1 MDDFFIILLI
11 VAVIVLAL
19 RQRALGRELH
29 QLRELYLRLAKVEPQ
44 PQQPEQLPTPVA
56 APPAVRTAP
65 PPPIPTA
72 VQHAPPV
79 ATAPYQAAYIPP
91 PPPPPPPPPK
101 PPKAPKPHVSL
112 EARLGQNWLN
122 KLGIVTLVIGL
133 ALFLGYQLRTLG
145 PLGKS
150 LIGAVLALGILG
162 AGLWLERKPNYRL
175 FARTCIG
182 GGWALTFFLAF
193 AVYHLPALQVVTSQ
207 TLDLILMIIVA
218 AAMVAHSLRY
228 HSQVVTTIAFL
239 LAFVT
244 VGISDITVFS
254 LVAGALLAAALAYV
268 VARERWFALGLAG
281 LIGVYVN
288 HFLWLHRVLP
298 DGGIPGHPFSQ
309 FLPSAALLL
318 AYWLI
323 FRLVYVFRPP
333 SDQTQQ
339 LLTTTTAILNTVG
352 LLGLLKYQSSH
363 PEWAFWGLLAL
374 GVAEL
379 VLCFVARPKNRVAFI
394 VLSTIA
400 SVLLLAAVPFRYSG
414 ASWPLLWLLEAEAFF
429 LAGVRLP
436 ESVFRRL
443 GILAGFAAAGYVLV
457 SGVQVAA
464 ALNKA
469 VLYGEPHL
477 ALTIGSLRAHLAV
490 AAFTAALV
498 FWLNA
503 EFFTRRFPS
512 LFAAAFDRIALRVT
526 SYLAALLATLG
537 LGLAMPTPALG
548 LHWVGVMRL
557 LLALALAA
565 IADWLASR
573 DSAPRPSDLATQS
586 DLIALHALLFVLVD
600 GLRLTTQWHGIPLR
614 ALTVGITAALLYLGM
629 RRKTAAYILPAR
641 FIAAAYSW
649 AAGGLVAL
657 LLWYQLQPISV
668 AVAWGVFALVLFEL
682 GILFRKDF
690 LRHQSYALLAAAF
703 VRIFFANMNVPA
715 EHHGLSPS
723 VYTVV
728 PLIAAFSWVY
738 ERSRSLDAR
747 FERFAGAIFDTC
759 GLIALT
765 TLLYFE
771 LQPDWVILGWTLIA
785 VAVLAL
791 AALMKRRLFIAQALA
806 LLVPV
811 AARGIFYHLFSTPA
825 LEATFFTSRW
835 YTIGVTCAMLLL
847 SLPLAFMLRRYFGA
861 PPQPEGVGRSADTPV
876 FVSLNAILHRPEQ
889 PWFFTPLALL
899 TLLLFVQLTGARI
912 TIGWSALGVLTFLF
926 ALTVKQRS
934 YRLAGLG
941 LLLLGVAK
949 ILTWDVWHAQPT
961 ERYLT
966 LIIMGAALLL
976 VSFLYSRYR
985 ETLLKFL

>member
-1 MDDFFIILLI
+1 ML
-11 VAVIVLAL
+11 VINL
-19 RQRALGRELH
+19 RMNPSWPFNR
-29 QLRELYLRLAKVEPQ
+29 YPLRL
-44 PQQPEQLPTPVA
+44 
-56 APPAVRTAP
+56 
-65 PPPIPTA
+65 
-72 VQHAPPV
+72 
-79 ATAPYQAAYIPP
+79 
-91 PPPPPPPPPK
+91 
-101 PPKAPKPHVSL
+101 
-112 EARLGQNWLN
+112 
-122 KLGIVTLVIGL
+122 
-133 ALFLGYQLRTLG
+133 
-145 PLGKS
+145 
-150 LIGAVLALGILG
+150 
-162 AGLWLERKPNYRL
+162 
-175 FARTCIG
+175 
-182 GGWALTFFLAF
+182 
-193 AVYHLPALQVVTSQ
+193 
-207 TLDLILMIIVA
+207 
-218 AAMVAHSLRY
+218 
-228 HSQVVTTIAFL
+228 
-239 LAFVT
+239 
-244 VGISDITVFS
+244 ITVS
-254 LVAGALLAAALAYV
+254 LAAAL
-268 VARERWFALGLAG
+268 
-281 LIGVYVN
+281 
-288 HFLWLHRVLP
+288 
-298 DGGIPGHPFSQ
+298 
-309 FLPSAALLL
+309 
-318 AYWLI
+318 
-323 FRLVYVFRPP
+323 
-333 SDQTQQ
+333 
-339 LLTTTTAILNTVG
+339 
-352 LLGLLKYQSSH
+352 
-363 PEWAFWGLLAL
+363 
-374 GVAEL
+374 
-379 VLCFVARPKNRVAFI
+379 
-394 VLSTIA
+394 
-400 SVLLLAAVPFRYSG
+400 
-414 ASWPLLWLLEAEAFF
+414 
-429 LAGVRLP
+429 
-436 ESVFRRL
+436 
-443 GILAGFAAAGYVLV
+443 
-457 SGVQVAA
+457 
-464 ALNKA
+464 
-469 VLYGEPHL
+469 LY
-477 ALTIGSLRAHLAV
+477 
-490 AAFTAALV
+490 F
-498 FWLNA
+498 
-503 EFFTRRFPS
+503 
-512 LFAAAFDRIALRVT
+512 
-526 SYLAALLATLG
+526 
-537 LGLAMPTPALG
+537 
-548 LHWVGVMRL
+548 
-557 LLALALAA
+557 
-565 IADWLASR
+565 
-573 DSAPRPSDLATQS
+573 
-586 DLIALHALLFVLVD
+586 
-600 GLRLTTQWHGIPLR
+600 
-614 ALTVGITAALLYLGM
+614 GM

-771 LQPDWVILGWTLIA
+771 LQSDWVILGWTLIA

-861 PPQPEGVGRSADTPV
+861 PLQPEGVGRSADTPV

>member
-44 PQQPEQLPTPVA
+44 PQQPAQLPTPVA

-244 VGISDITVFS
+244 VGISDVTVFS

-288 HFLWLHRVLP
+288 HFLWLQRVLP
-298 DGGIPGHPFSQ
+298 GGGVVGHPFPQ

-323 FRLVYVFRPP
+323 FRLVYVFRTP
-333 SDQTQQ
+333 SNQTQQ

-363 PEWAFWGLLAL
+363 PEWAFYGLLAL

-379 VLCFVARPKNRVAFI
+379 VLCFVARPKNRIAFI

-414 ASWPLLWLLEAEAFF
+414 ASWQLLWLLEAEALFI
-429 LAGVRLP
+429 AGIRLH

-443 GILAGFAAAGYVLV
+443 GILAGFATAGYVIV
-457 SGVQVAA
+457 TSATEIAA
-464 ALNKA
+464 
-469 VLYGEPHL
+469 EPDHTDHL
-477 ALTIGSLRAHLAV
+477 RTAIV
-490 AAFTAALV
+490 VFMAAII
-498 FWLNA
+498 FWLNS
-503 EFFTRRFPS
+503 EFFTRRAKFIVERG
-512 LFAAAFDRIALRVT
+512 FDRIALRVT
-526 SYLAALLATLG
+526 SYIAASLAG
-537 LGLAMPTPALG
+537 LGCCIVCLTGPDFESGWLLKIAGLGIAWLIFALG
-548 LHWVGVMRL
+548 LSQF
-557 LLALALAA
+557 
-565 IADWLASR
+565 ADWLASQ
-573 DSAPRPSDLATQS
+573 DLATQA
-586 DLIALHALLFVLVD
+586 DLLAVAAVIRMLVINLRMNPSWPFNRYP
-600 GLRLTTQWHGIPLR
+600 LRLI
-614 ALTVGITAALLYLGM
+614 TVSLAAALLYFGM

-747 FERFAGAIFDTC
+747 FERIAGAIFDTC

-791 AALMKRRLFIAQALA
+791 AALKKRRLFIAQALA

-861 PPQPEGVGRSADTPV
+861 PLQPEGVGRSADTPV